1 MLGMRRFAIVGL
13 GLLSVVGFA
22 NAASAADLPVK
33 AIAEA
38 PVPFSWTGCHVGG
51 NIGGVV
57 SDDRT
62 TGEFGKTVGFS
73 STGFVGGGQVGC
85 DYQFVPGW
93 VAGVEARAAW
103 TNLNNSHPATVT
115 NLTTLVTL
123 PSQFSLSNDLVASA
137 TARLGYG
144 FADRWLVFARGG
156 AAWTHEKIDDA
167 FTRVGGI
174 AVDPGA
180 TMTRSGWTAGTGVEW
195 AFAPHWSATLEYNYY
210 DFGSAGTLL
219 TSPTNNVTVNVL
231 SLRDTIHSVTTG
243 LNYHF

>member
-1 MLGMRRFAIVGL
+1 
-13 GLLSVVGFA
+13 
-22 NAASAADLPVK
+22 
-33 AIAEA
+33 
-38 PVPFSWTGCHVGG
+38 
-51 NIGGVV
+51 
-57 SDDRT
+57 
-62 TGEFGKTVGFS
+62 
-73 STGFVGGGQVGC
+73 VGGGQVGC
-85 DYQFVPGW
+85 DYQFTPGW

-123 PSQFSLSNDLVASA
+123 PSQFSLSNDLLASA
-137 TARLGYG
+137 TARLGYS

-231 SLRDTIHSVTTG
+231 SLRDTIHAVTTG